1 VLIAMALLHRAA
13 LVVADEM
20 TGTSNLLAAV
30 PQYEPA

>member
-13 LVVADEM
+13 LVVAGEM
-20 TGTSNLLAAV
+20 TGAHDLLAAL